1 MNAPPDP
8 VNKAPKRATVGG
20 RHKPPAA
27 NLTGRSGACGIL
39 GIDKRELRRLEDQGV
54 LRPAVMQANGVRW
67 FDIDSVWKLA
77 IERQKAGKKPQRR
90 ARRLSSHS
98 EGVER
103 VTGAETRQITEWFA
117 AGLSHAE
124 IVLQSGKTHETIRYL
139 YAQYITPSG
148 ARLRMTAPCPT
159 KETPE
164 PPASLPQHEATA
176 AADRSLRAA
185 PLPKAPP
192 LAFPERVTT
201 AKPGRQPPSPVAAP
215 AALRPLRQV
224 PDSWFTDPLPPLPDD
239 DDESSSRRAP

>member
-1 MNAPPDP
+1 MGVFASDIRCHDHVVGSIHIAPQSWRHFVEVSMNAPLDP
-8 VNKAPKRATVGG
+8 VNKAPKRAVVGG
-20 RHKPPAA
+20 RHKPPAD
-27 NLTGRSGACGIL
+27 NLTGRAGACRIL

-67 FDIDSVWKLA
+67 FDIDTVWKLA

-103 VTGAETRQITEWFA
+103 VTGAETRQITGWLA

-124 IVLQSGKTHETIRYL
+124 IVLKSGKTHETIRYL

-148 ARLRMTAPCPT
+148 ARLRMTAPSPT
-159 KETPE
+159 
-164 PPASLPQHEATA
+164 TA
-176 AADRSLRAA
+176 
-185 PLPKAPP
+185 
-192 LAFPERVTT
+192 T
-201 AKPGRQPPSPVAAP
+201 AKPGRQPPSPVSAP
-215 AALRPLRQV
+215 AARRPLRPV

-239 DDESSSRRAP
+239 DDESGSRRAP